1 LLNTPL
7 PTLTTDADGF
17 FQFPAVPVGEYSL
30 RASAGGCYVDVEVTV
45 VVSDADQSLPLTAA
59 FKTDAYGY
67 QCHDVDFDYI
77 EGDTQLNLTGGGQTL
92 VALPFPFTLYGETYD
107 SMWVS
112 MTGYMAFESD
122 FGRYFNSTIPNTE
135 LPNAAIYAFWDDMT
149 TYNGGAIYTATVGT
163 APNRQFVVEWRDVG
177 FYYYYNEGASFEI
190 VLNETGEIV
199 MQYPSAESELTQGSS
214 ATIGIENAAGDDALQ
229 YSYNTP
235 SITAETA
242 VLYEVPFSGFVQ
254 GVVTDSNDGL
264 PVASATVAASNADG
278 VVRSA
283 KTNSNGVYRLQLTEG
298 PYTLEAS
305 KTNYVSATAAVTIVE
320 DETVVNDFALATAKG
335 VITPSTIEL
344 VLAAGDVRTRTLT
357 LSNEGSVTMNY
368 EVREAGGSRRSV
380 NKVTKPSG
388 SVDSTGFTTADLALA
403 PASAIVAP
411 DAAGDVIRSFT
422 PTGLGLGWGIGEA
435 QNLWLSDA
443 YGNQNAEFTIDGAP
457 TGLSY
462 STPWAGYW
470 PADMAYDATR
480 NLVCQLA
487 VGGDNGIHC
496 WDQSTGDVVESITG
510 SPWSDIS
517 QRGLAYNP
525 NDDTFF
531 VGGWNEGTIYH
542 VAGVSYGDDAGSVIS
557 SCQPTDPSIS
567 GLAYNS
573 AMDVLWMATNSYD
586 DTIYEL
592 NPNDCT
598 ILGAFAPPQGGSFQG
613 AGLDLDVEGNL
624 WVVAQSPNEVYLME
638 SGVPSFGDIPWLT
651 VEPTDGTVKA
661 GKKRNLMVTVDT
673 TGLEPGVYL
682 GTIFVVTNSGRQPV
696 LRIPVSLVVS
706 DYLKAV
712 NTGGVEYVDTLQD
725 VWQADQKYSGTT
737 TFGYVNTTPNSK
749 KIVTSHSIGMTK
761 DKQLF
766 QDGRDGL
773 YGYRFDD
780 VPNGVY
786 QVDLLFAEYEQL
798 TPGERLFD
806 VMGEEEILLPAHDIR
821 YEVGQFQADSHR
833 FFVEVTDGQI
843 DIRFQPTTP
852 AYRPVLSAIRVVHRP
867 DR

>member
-1 LLNTPL
+1 
-7 PTLTTDADGF
+7 
-17 FQFPAVPVGEYSL
+17 
-30 RASAGGCYVDVEVTV
+30 
-45 VVSDADQSLPLTAA
+45 
-59 FKTDAYGY
+59 
-67 QCHDVDFDYI
+67 
-77 EGDTQLNLTGGGQTL
+77 
-92 VALPFPFTLYGETYD
+92 
-107 SMWVS
+107 
-112 MTGYMAFESD
+112 
-122 FGRYFNSTIPNTE
+122 
-135 LPNAAIYAFWDDMT
+135 
-149 TYNGGAIYTATVGT
+149 
-163 APNRQFVVEWRDVG
+163 
-177 FYYYYNEGASFEI
+177 
-190 VLNETGEIV
+190 
-199 MQYPSAESELTQGSS
+199 
-214 ATIGIENAAGDDALQ
+214 
-229 YSYNTP
+229 
-235 SITAETA
+235 
-242 VLYEVPFSGFVQ
+242 
-254 GVVTDSNDGL
+254 
-264 PVASATVAASNADG
+264 
-278 VVRSA
+278 
-283 KTNSNGVYRLQLTEG
+283 
-298 PYTLEAS
+298 
-305 KTNYVSATAAVTIVE
+305 
-320 DETVVNDFALATAKG
+320 
-335 VITPSTIEL
+335 
-344 VLAAGDVRTRTLT
+344 
-357 LSNEGSVTMNY
+357 
-368 EVREAGGSRRSV
+368 
-380 NKVTKPSG
+380 
-388 SVDSTGFTTADLALA
+388 
-403 PASAIVAP
+403 
-411 DAAGDVIRSFT
+411 
-422 PTGLGLGWGIGEA
+422 
-435 QNLWLSDA
+435 
-443 YGNQNAEFTIDGAP
+443 
-457 TGLSY
+457 
-462 STPWAGYW
+462 
-470 PADMAYDATR
+470 
-480 NLVCQLA
+480 
-487 VGGDNGIHC
+487 
-496 WDQSTGDVVESITG
+496 
-510 SPWSDIS
+510 
-517 QRGLAYNP
+517 
-525 NDDTFF
+525 
-531 VGGWNEGTIYH
+531 

-592 NPNDCT
+592 NPYDCT
-598 ILGAFAPPQGGSFQG
+598 MLGAFAPPQGGSFQG